1 MFRLFSPLF
10 AQFDSIIATFANTVS
25 SRVMVAIIP
34 VLQAAM
40 VLWVLGISISVMTG
54 TLHHPLGQLAKR
66 YLRNAIIIGIAVTGG
81 LYQKNV
87 ADLVLG
93 VPDALAHVV
102 MGEEPSGFY
111 GLPPPLGG
119 EGVASADPTGAGS
132 SQGALIDVAAAQG
145 LLAAKEAFDKAGVF
159 TEQGVVFA
167 FFGVLLL
174 LATVALVALGGATI
188 ITAKVVL
195 GILVGLGPIFVA
207 SLLFDATRHFFARWT
222 AMVVMYGLVLV
233 LFACLFTF
241 MLGVY
246 AKYMNGVRID
256 GSVNVIY
263 ALAGALILSAVS
275 ILVLRE
281 VKPLAM
287 GLAGGVALQALTRG
301 WFDRYVGPDRTRRA
315 P

>member
-1 MFRLFSPLF
+1 
-10 AQFDSIIATFANTVS
+10 
-25 SRVMVAIIP
+25 
-34 VLQAAM
+34 
-40 VLWVLGISISVMTG
+40 VMTG
-54 TLHHPLGQLAKR
+54 TLHRPLGQMATR
-66 YLRNAIIIGIAVTGG
+66 FIRNAIIIGIAVTGG
-81 LYQKNV
+81 LYERNV
-87 ADLVLG
+87 ANLVLG

-102 MGEEPSGFY
+102 MGEEPSSFY
-111 GLPPPLGG
+111 ALPATLGG
-119 EGVASADPTGAGS
+119 EGAAWAEPTGAGS

-145 LLAAKEAFDKAGVF
+145 LVAAKEAFDKAGIF
-159 TEQGVVFA
+159 TEQGIVFA

-174 LATVALVALGGATI
+174 LATVALVAMGGATI

-195 GILVGLGPIFVA
+195 GILVGLGPLFVA
-207 SLLFDATRHFFARWT
+207 SLLFDTTRHFFARWT
-222 AMVVMYGLVLV
+222 AMIVMYGLVLV

-246 AKYMNGVRID
+246 AKYMTGVRLD
-256 GSVNVIY
+256 GSVSAIY

-287 GLAGGVALQALTRG
+287 GLAGGVALQPLTRG
-301 WFDRYVGPDRTRRA
+301 WYDRYVGPDKTRRA